1 MFDEIPIIME
11 PILESVDDLDGRWR
25 PKKGRETI
33 SFLENTVPAISRESI
48 FTAAKSILSQ
58 GINPRSATDNQRTGL
73 VVGYVQSGKTMSFES
88 VIALA
93 RDNAFQVAIVITG
106 TSKLLLK
113 QTDSRL
119 RSDLRIDTGPRRW
132 MPFSNP
138 SEDDAEAISSALRGW
153 KDPQLP
159 DKLKKTLLITILK
172 NHTHLE
178 NLSKLFSTSD
188 IDMKKVPVLL
198 IDDEADQASLNTQVA
213 DQDQSTT
220 YRKLVELRKIFPSHT
235 YLQYTATPQAPL
247 MINIIDTLSPDFVQV
262 LEPGTDYVGGKEFF
276 NDELNHVREI
286 PNSDVPTPE
295 DPLDGPPASL
305 MEAIRVFMI
314 GVAAGLRTG
323 GDGNRSMLVHP
334 SELVAKHMVFFNWT
348 KSILR
353 RYERTFNLSSDDPD
367 KVALV
372 KEFHMAYQDIS
383 KTEERTLCSFDEL
396 LPLLPYAFGDTR
408 VSVINHKG
416 EAEVDWERAYGC
428 VLIGGKTM
436 GRGVTVRG
444 LTVTY
449 MPRGIGAGNA
459 DTIQQRARFFG
470 YKKPYFGY
478 CRLYLEHSK
487 LEAFQNYV
495 EHEEHMRGQLL
506 KLQKNSSPLRRWKRN
521 FILSP
526 SLRPCRKQVL
536 ELGYARGS
544 FSNKW
549 VQPDVIDIPDSI
561 IQINRDIVK
570 KFIYSLNLIEDS
582 GHADRTDFHRHKIS
596 RGIRLSQALK
606 QLLVRIQVF
615 STKDIH
621 DNIGLLLQLERALEK
636 NPDEVC
642 TIYQMSFKIRRE
654 RSLRDGGTISYLF
667 QGPAPVRPVER
678 QGSIYPGDLKLH
690 DADDVT
696 IQLHTIDLTEGKE
709 IVKRNVPVVA
719 VWVPERLAAGWIS
732 QVQPAQEE

>member
-11 PILESVDDLDGRWR
+11 PISAAVDDLGGRWK
-25 PKKGRETI
+25 PKKGREIT
-33 SFLENTVPAISRESI
+33 SFLENVVPEISRESV
-48 FTAAKSILSQ
+48 FTVAKSILSQ
-58 GINPRSATDNQRTGL
+58 GIRPRNTTDDQRTGL

-93 RDNAFQVAIVITG
+93 RDNAFQVVVVITG

-119 RSDLRIDTGPRRW
+119 RRDLRIDTGPRRW

-138 SEDDAEAISSALRGW
+138 SEDDAEAINSTLRGW
-153 KDPQLP
+153 QDPQLP
-159 DKLKKTLLITILK
+159 DKFKKTLLITILK

-178 NLSKLFSTSD
+178 NLAKLFLAGD

-213 DQDQSTT
+213 EGDQSTT
-220 YRKLVELRKIFPSHT
+220 YRKLLGLRKIFPHHT

-247 MINIIDTLSPDFVQV
+247 MINIIDSLSPDFVQV
-262 LEPGTDYVGGKEFF
+262 LDPGTDYIGGKEFF
-276 NDELNHVREI
+276 GDELSHVREI

-314 GVAAGLRTG
+314 GVAAGLRAG
-323 GDGNRSMLVHP
+323 GEGNRSMLVHP
-334 SELVAKHMVFFNWT
+334 SELVAKHMEFFTWT

-353 RYERTFNLSSDDPD
+353 RYERTFNFPNDDPD
-367 KVALV
+367 KVELV
-372 KEFHMAYQDIS
+372 EEFHMAYQDIS
-383 KTEERTLCSFDEL
+383 KTEGSTLCSFEEL
-396 LPLLPYAFGDTR
+396 LPLLPYAFGETR

-416 EAEVDWERAYGC
+416 EAEVDWESAYGC

-478 CRLYLEHSK
+478 CRLYLEQSK
-487 LEAFQNYV
+487 LEAFQHYV
-495 EHEEHMRGQLL
+495 EHEEYLRGQLK
-506 KLQKNSSPLRRWKRN
+506 KLQNNFASLRGWKRN

-536 ELGYARGS
+536 ELGYARGC

-549 VQPDVIDIPDSI
+549 VRPDIIDMPESI
-561 IQINRDIVK
+561 IQINRGIVK
-570 KFIYSLNLIEDS
+570 KFISSLNLIEDS
-582 GHADRTDFHRHKIS
+582 GHIDRTEYHRHKIC
-596 RGIRLSQALK
+596 RGVRLSQALK

-621 DNIGLLLQLERALEK
+621 DNIGLLLQLEHALEK

-642 TIYQMSFKIRRE
+642 TIYQMSFKIRRK
-654 RSLRDGGTISYLF
+654 RSLADGGTISYLF
-667 QGPAPVRPVER
+667 QGAAPDK
-678 QGSIYPGDLKLH
+678 QGSIYPGDLKLRKVNE
-690 DADDVT
+690 VT
-696 IQLHTIDLTEGKE
+696 IQLHAIDLTESRGREKR
-709 IVKRNVPVVA
+709 IVKDNVPVVA
-719 VWVPERLAAGWIS
+719 VWMPKRLAAGWIS